1 MSSDE
6 PPLFDPPLYLLRMSR
21 VADLLQASGATSVLD
36 FGCGEGKL
44 LTFLRTSP
52 AYSVL
57 KGVDVD
63 LPTVRKAV
71 VQLQPLLMDHLQP
84 RVRPM
89 RVELCHGSVGCVDP
103 CILASGP
110 VGALASVEV
119 IEHLDPPVL
128 AQFRETVFRHYRPQ
142 TVVLTTPNAD
152 FNVFF
157 PELARQGRFRHPD
170 HRFEWTRAQFQ
181 AWCDAIA
188 AEFGYGVRYEG
199 IGLHPS
205 GDTAPGA
212 CSQLAHFVRQ
222 SSLSP
227 STQTPTPT
235 GPAPTPEDEWPLGSH
250 TPYRLVAAIE
260 YPHVTDAAVSVQ
272 AIVWAAL
279 GRRHEDA
286 QEEGQE
292 GGVRLRLADLWEGN
306 DKVRELCGGSYDQLV
321 ALVQRHD
328 VRMPI
333 ELDIGEGTVQ
343 MGALPAYADSDD
355 QEEEEE
361 EEADSYVFN
370 IDSTATAELW

>member
-1 MSSDE
+1 
-6 PPLFDPPLYLLRMSR
+6 
-21 VADLLQASGATSVLD
+21 
-36 FGCGEGKL
+36 
-44 LTFLRTSP
+44 
-52 AYSVL
+52 
-57 KGVDVD
+57 
-63 LPTVRKAV
+63 
-71 VQLQPLLMDHLQP
+71 
-84 RVRPM
+84 
-89 RVELCHGSVGCVDP
+89 
-103 CILASGP
+103 
-110 VGALASVEV
+110 
-119 IEHLDPPVL
+119 
-128 AQFRETVFRHYRPQ
+128 
-142 TVVLTTPNAD
+142 
-152 FNVFF
+152 
-157 PELARQGRFRHPD
+157 
-170 HRFEWTRAQFQ
+170 
-181 AWCDAIA
+181 
-188 AEFGYGVRYEG
+188 
-199 IGLHPS
+199 
-205 GDTAPGA
+205 
-212 CSQLAHFVRQ
+212 
-222 SSLSP
+222 LSP

-286 QEEGQE
+286 QEEGQA